1 MELTKQ
7 DKKYILDG
15 LISESIKV
23 YSIIEKEE
31 KKIRAN
37 SNTWEE
43 AKDWI
48 KDSHII
54 NFYKKE
60 DKRIKDLMIMFGYK
74 EIDICDADDDSY
86 ESGKADIEAQND
98 ELEKQID
105 D

>member
-1 MELTKQ
+1 MKLTKE
-7 DKKYILDG
+7 DKESIISG
-15 LISESIKV
+15 LINERSKNSL
-23 YSIIEKEE
+23 IIEAEQ
-31 KKIRAN
+31 KKIENN
-37 SNTWEE
+37 SNSWKEV
-43 AKDWI
+43 KDWT

>member
-1 MELTKQ
+1 MKLTKE
-7 DKKYILDG
+7 DKESIIRG
-15 LISESIKV
+15 LINERSKNSL
-23 YSIIEKEE
+23 IIEAEQ
-31 KKIRAN
+31 KKIENN
-37 SNTWEE
+37 SNSWKEV
-43 AKDWI
+43 KDWT

>member
-74 EIDICDADDDSY
+74 EIDNCDADDDSY
-86 ESGKADIEAQND
+86 EE
-98 ELEKQID
+98 EKTFNQRAEEYLSEQENL
-105 D
+105 